1 MLLRIEIWTRQMKA
15 NHGLLCLRMQLFTHP
30 QLCQGSA
37 KWSELLQIV
46 PNGLSLLNIW
56 RRQIKS
62 QGVQCTSHVVL
73 WLIHVLVSWIR
84 SESFFLRTFWI
95 VLGTM
100 LFFLGRR
107 ESNAKYFNLYIYF
120 HRLLSNCSHLLYS
133 CLPPYSRAI
142 AQSNPDS
149 GAFAVRVGT
158 GSTAS
163 GSWPTVALGRCSL
176 QRFGQSQQHLAAGA
190 CDPDM
195 CVAMK
200 GSPAT
205 QLGWQRYWSWYYEV
219 AT

>member
-1 MLLRIEIWTRQMKA
+1 MEFDQISASLIRLLHSFRSMLLRIEIWTRQMKA

-84 SESFFLRTFWI
+84 SESFFFRTFWI

-107 ESNAKYFNLYIYF
+107 ESNAKYFNLYIYTF
-120 HRLLSNCSHLLYS
+120 TDC
-133 CLPPYSRAI
+133 CQI
-142 AQSNPDS
+142 AVIC
-149 GAFAVRVGT
+149 FIRVCRHIL
-158 GSTAS
+158 
-163 GSWPTVALGRCSL
+163 V
-176 QRFGQSQQHLAAGA
+176 Q
-190 CDPDM
+190 
-195 CVAMK
+195 
-200 GSPAT
+200 
-205 QLGWQRYWSWYYEV
+205 
-219 AT
+219 